1 MNSID
6 ALHARLTFR
15 LGRMRITPNI
25 GWLLA
30 IPAGLWLIQAY
41 YLPIL
46 GGELAPIHLWIAGG
60 SILLSIMVS
69 LAVHA
74 MGHILVA
81 RAMKSGA
88 PEAIHLSPVG
98 DLAQAWPDSTSPR
111 EDAFVALGGPVFSL
125 ALAGL
130 VYLVWNAQLN
140 AVLNAVTL
148 FALVFNLWL
157 FAVNLTPAYP
167 FDGGRFLKAVIW
179 EVGVWPARAARV
191 ARRIGWIVAA
201 GMTCWAVFLILQ
213 HARFSW
219 ATGGVT
225 IGFVMLIV
233 TGLLVRSPQRDI
245 TEPPA
250 GAIDQAFHPGD
261 ALVAGLTILCQI
273 IVAFSLVLTNDGLEA
288 PGAALSVEPMVK
300 VPSAYMHAPVGTFIL
315 TSVLVQ
321 TPITAGEWVI
331 GKLSPV
337 VNIVPPETIVPED
350 TTPQEQARQGIEMLD
365 ESETTAIVVGMR
377 LAGLS
382 ADLVGKG
389 VEVVDIQP
397 DSHASGIL
405 QPGDVI
411 IRVNGESVRVPSELV
426 DRIKA
431 QDGKTKV
438 QLTIEHLGQQHV
450 VDVPLI
456 PPAQPGDSP
465 RIGIVIQPAGFD
477 VNLPFPVEIHS
488 QKIVGGPS
496 AGLMFT
502 LTVYNLLTPEDLTRG
517 WKIAGTGTIALDGAV
532 GPIGG
537 VEQKVAAAEAAGA
550 SYFLCPADNYDDA
563 VAVARDIQV
572 VKIETVDQALAFLR
586 GLPAD

>member
-1 MNSID
+1 MNAINAFHS
-6 ALHARLTFR
+6 RLSFR
-15 LGRMRITPNI
+15 VGRIRVAPNI
-25 GWLLA
+25 SWILV
-30 IPAGLWLIQAY
+30 IPVGLWLIQVY

-46 GGELAPIHLWIAGG
+46 GGTLAPAQMWITGG
-60 SILLSIMVS
+60 FIVVSVGVS
-69 LAVHA
+69 LAAHVL
-74 MGHILVA
+74 GHILMA
-81 RAMKSGA
+81 RATKVEIPGA
-88 PEAIHLSPVG
+88 INLSLVG
-98 DLAQAWPDSTSPR
+98 DAAQAWPDSTSPR
-111 EDAFVALGGPVFSL
+111 EDAFIALAGPVFNL

-140 AVLNAVTL
+140 GVLNAVTL
-148 FALVFNLWL
+148 FALVLNMWL

-167 FDGGRFLKAVIW
+167 LDGGRFLKAVIW
-179 EVGVWPARAARV
+179 EVGVRPPRAVRI
-191 ARRIGWIVAA
+191 ARRCGWILA
-201 GMTCWAVFLILQ
+201 GGLSCWAAYLILQ

-225 IGFVMLIV
+225 IGFVILVISGLSVGSPPRDVTESPPNTPGRDRRPADILI
-233 TGLLVRSPQRDI
+233 
-245 TEPPA
+245 
-250 GAIDQAFHPGD
+250 
-261 ALVAGLTILCQI
+261 AGLTILCQVL
-273 IVAFSLVLTNDGLEA
+273 VAFSLVLTNDGLEA
-288 PGAALSVEPMVK
+288 PGAALSVEPMVQI
-300 VPSAYMHAPVGTFIL
+300 PPEHLHPPAGTFIL

-331 GKLSPV
+331 GKVSPV
-337 VNIVPPETIVPED
+337 VNIVPPEIIVPED
-350 TTPQEQARQGIEMLD
+350 TTPQEQARQGFEMLD

-377 LAGLS
+377 LAGFS
-382 ADLVGKG
+382 ADLIGKG
-389 VEVVDIQP
+389 IEVVDIQP
-397 DSHASGIL
+397 DSHATGIL

-411 IRVNGESVRVPSELV
+411 IQVNGDSVLTPSELV

-431 QDGKTKV
+431 QNGNAEV
-438 QLTIEHLGQQHV
+438 QLTIERQGEQRK

-456 PPAQPGDSP
+456 TPAQPGDSR

-502 LTVYNLLTPEDLTRG
+502 LTVYNLLTPEDLTQNRR
-517 WKIAGTGTIALDGAV
+517 IAGTGTISLDGTV

-550 SYFLCPADNYDDA
+550 TYFLCPADNYDDA

-572 VKIETVDQALAFLR
+572 VKIETVDQALTFLR
-586 GLPAD
+586 GLAAK